1 MFTAPR
7 GKQGGT
13 SKQSNSWLF
22 SWIDFWI
29 STLDT
34 FNMKMWC
41 FLRMFNLR
49 FTILSFFFWRIFLNF
64 KLKGL
69 LEKCELVPEKQCHN
83 RAIRVD
89 PPLQQFHDQHFVG
102 ATPPRGSWRRRR
114 VRWFEGEDGFAQSEH
129 SDGTSGLADLSKD
142 RMDN

>member
-1 MFTAPR
+1 MFTAP
-7 GKQGGT
+7 GSKVVPPSSQTPGCFHELT
-13 SKQSNSWLF
+13 SGYPHWIPLTWRCGVF
-22 SWIDFWI
+22 SGCSTSDSPFWV
-29 STLDT
+29 
-34 FNMKMWC
+34 F
-41 FLRMFNLR
+41 FL
-49 FTILSFFFWRIFLNF
+49 FWRIFLNF